1 MKFLMTMFQ
10 IQDYGGIINH
20 AEYLAKGLQELGHE
34 VDFCMLVPKTKIVER
49 RQPPK
54 DIEQY
59 RKVGTGYFF
68 HQARGWFGLPKVPYV
83 SRTARHNFKE
93 RCSNTTQCSGISQC
107 LRSAKTT
114 LA

>member
-34 VDFCMLVPKTKIVER
+34 VDFCLLVPKTKIVER

-59 RKVGTGYFF
+59 RKVRV
-68 HQARGWFGLPKVPYV
+68 AGLIYPRCLT
-83 SRTARHNFKE
+83 SAARHGTTS
-93 RCSNTTQCSGISQC
+93 RSGAVSMTQCSGISLC
-107 LRSAKTT
+107 LRSARTT